1 MKTRLL
7 EALESAKGQL
17 KIAQEVESATQEA
30 SDSMDRTYWEGQ
42 VDALSFVAQL
52 LEEAGK

>member
-1 MKTRLL
+1 MKARLI
-7 EALESAKGQL
+7 EARKSAKAQL
-17 KIAQEVESATQEA
+17 QIAQEIEA
-30 SDSMDRTYWEGQ
+30 ISGDAMDSMDRTYWEGQ

>member
-1 MKTRLL
+1 MKEEIEKALL
-7 EALESAKGQL
+7 EAQEQL
-17 KIAQEVESATQEA
+17 KLAQEEEA
-30 SDSMDRTYWEGQ
+30 RTEEAMDSMDRTYWEGQ

>member
-1 MKTRLL
+1 MNARLL

-30 SDSMDRTYWEGQ
+30 TDSMDRTYWEGQ

-52 LEEAGK
+52 LEEASK